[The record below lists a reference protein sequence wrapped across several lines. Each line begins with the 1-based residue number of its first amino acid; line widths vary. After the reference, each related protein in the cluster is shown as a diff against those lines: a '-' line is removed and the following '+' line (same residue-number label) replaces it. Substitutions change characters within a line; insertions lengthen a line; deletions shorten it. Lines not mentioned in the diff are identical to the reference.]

1 MPPTARTFL
10 VLTVRVQGP
19 SRHGGRIGPRKLAHS
34 VRKRDVELTWDQWP
48 GSYLKE
54 SWSLVR

>member
-1 MPPTARTFL
+1 MPQIGHVFL
-10 VLTVRVQGP
+10 VVTMRAQGP
-19 SRHGGRIGPRKLAHS
+19 SRHGGGDWPRKLAHATRQRGEQ
-34 VRKRDVELTWDQWP
+34 VTWDQCS